1 MKKINENLVEAIMK
15 VIEQGIHPNFSFKE
29 ISGIQRALYT
39 LDEIKPTNKKKK
51 EKK

>member
-1 MKKINENLVEAIMK
+1 MK

-39 LDEIKPTNKKKK
+39 LDALDEIKPPEKKKK